1 MYCVAIYWAKLTIV
15 LLLLRIFGVDA
26 RFRRVG
32 WVFITTWTIYSVI
45 DVLLVV
51 FECSPV
57 RKAWEP
63 LLPGRCID
71 IIHVGVASGVV
82 NIIYDVILLIIP
94 IPMVWRLQL
103 AKKMK
108 IAVTGIFMTGSL

>member
-1 MYCVAIYWAKLTIV
+1 MAIYWAKLTIV
-15 LLLLRIFGVDA
+15 LLLLRIFDVNDK
-26 RFRRVG
+26 FRRVA
-32 WVFITTWTIYSVI
+32 WILITTWTIYSVI
-45 DVLLVV
+45 GVLLVV

-71 IIHVGVASGVV
+71 IIHVGVASGIV
-82 NIIYDVILLIIP
+82 NIIYDVILLILP

-108 IAVTGIFMTGSL
+108 IAVICIFMTGSL